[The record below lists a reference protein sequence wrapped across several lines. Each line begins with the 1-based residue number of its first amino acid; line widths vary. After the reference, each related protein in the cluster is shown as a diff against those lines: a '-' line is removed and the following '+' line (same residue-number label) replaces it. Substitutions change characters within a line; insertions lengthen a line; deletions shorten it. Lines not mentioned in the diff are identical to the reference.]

1 MPVRIRLART
11 GRKKVPTYRVV
22 VADSKSPRDGKFIEV
37 VGRYDPR
44 PDPAIV
50 EIDNEKSVRWLMQG
64 AQPSEQ
70 VRNLLRI
77 SGAWEEFEKL
87 KAERSGRRQ
96 KAERQG
102 RATARGK
109 SAGSKAT
116 ASSKSDKATG
126 SRGGKGRGKAGSE
139 DSAEATAD
147 EAADS

>member
-44 PDPAIV
+44 TDPAIV

-87 KAERSGRRQ
+87 KAERTGTRQ
-96 KAERQG
+96 KAAKQG
-102 RATARGK
+102 RTSARGK
-109 SAGSKAT
+109 SAGAKARSSSKAG
-116 ASSKSDKATG
+116 KAAG
-126 SRGGKGRGKAGSE
+126 SRGGTRGGKSGSE
-139 DSAEATAD
+139 DSVEASAD
-147 EAADS
+147 EAAKS